1 MGTTTMVNVMAG
13 NVDTEVTVH
22 GGKDVLG
29 ANRSLLWFR
38 TLGIGFAHHPA
49 TYDPT
54 TGN

>member
-1 MGTTTMVNVMAG
+1 MVNVMAG
-13 NVDTEVTVH
+13 NVDAEVTVH

-29 ANRSLLWFR
+29 ANWSLFRFRS
-38 TLGIGFAHHPA
+38 LGIGLANHPT